1 MTEDIIAEH
10 NTLCGG
16 HGSLEISMFNDT
28 ENPNFPRQPGKC
40 QNLDDFRRMIDG
52 YDCGVRYADDQV
64 GKIVKKLEDAG
75 ILDDTAI
82 IITSDHGENL
92 GELNS
97 YAEHGTSDN
106 ITHRIPMII
115 RWPAGKKGIAAK
127 GLHYNLDLAP
137 TLADLFEVDP
147 WSGWDGRSYA
157 KTLLEGEDCGHDFLA
172 LGQCC
177 HSCQRSVRFGPW
189 IYIRTLHDFYH
200 LWPREMLFNIEEDP
214 HEQHN
219 LAEERP
225 DICAQGAR
233 LLLHWHEDMMLQ
245 IPDAK
250 DPMYTVMQEGGPL
263 HSRGQLPTY
272 CEYLKKTDRAE
283 HAETLKA
290 KYPGEFK

>member
-1 MTEDIIAEH
+1 
-10 NTLCGG
+10 
-16 HGSLEISMFNDT
+16 
-28 ENPNFPRQPGKC
+28 
-40 QNLDDFRRMIDG
+40 
-52 YDCGVRYADDQV
+52 
-64 GKIVKKLEDAG
+64 
-75 ILDDTAI
+75 
-82 IITSDHGENL
+82 
-92 GELNS
+92 
-97 YAEHGTSDN
+97 
-106 ITHRIPMII
+106 
-115 RWPAGKKGIAAK
+115 
-127 GLHYNLDLAP
+127 
-137 TLADLFEVDP
+137 
-147 WSGWDGRSYA
+147 
-157 KTLLEGEDCGHDFLA
+157 
-172 LGQCC
+172 
-177 HSCQRSVRFGPW
+177 
-189 IYIRTLHDFYH
+189 
-200 LWPREMLFNIEEDP
+200 MLFNIEEDP